1 MLRILTGAGAA
12 VALAA
17 TVTIGGFATATAQSV
32 DYTTLLVDPNVL
44 TDSLAY
50 TAAPLDINPNGQ
62 QGVSATYNH
71 RDGRQITTTVLFF
84 PDPDAATASLNGA
97 AADVVN
103 PKSTP
108 AAVGTGGTLVSG
120 MSPDGVQSVSVLTF
134 TEGNAATTIEFD
146 GPPNDP
152 VPADMAVELGQ
163 KQDTQIKDWQSA

>member
-1 MLRILTGAGAA
+1 MQATTVAA
-12 VALAA
+12 VALA
-17 TVTIGGFATATAQSV
+17 TVIGGFGTAAAQPV
-32 DYTTLLVDPNVL
+32 DYNTLVVDPNVL

-50 TAAPLDINPNGQ
+50 TSAPLDINPDGQ

-97 AADVVN
+97 SADVLN
-103 PKSTP
+103 PKSSP

-120 MSPDGVQSVSVLTF
+120 TSPDGVQSVSVLTF

-152 VPADMAVELGQ
+152 APADMVTELGQ
-163 KQDTQIKDWQSA
+163 KQDAAIKDWQSA